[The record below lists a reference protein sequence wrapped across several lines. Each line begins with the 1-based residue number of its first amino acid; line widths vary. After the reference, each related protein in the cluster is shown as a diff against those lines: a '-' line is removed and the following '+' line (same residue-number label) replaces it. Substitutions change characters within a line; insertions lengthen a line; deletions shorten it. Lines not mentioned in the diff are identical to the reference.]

1 MIPVGL
7 AGCLAIWPVREDHTT
22 RSNSWGWSPAI
33 PWVGRPPFLG
43 LVARQFLGW
52 PPASSWDGRPPVLG
66 IVARQ
71 FWGWS
76 PASSWDGRPP
86 VLGIVT
92 RPIGLIAPPGRGAR
106 GPRPWKGSADTDA
119 ATATATATT
128 AKAKNIFFTNDACG
142 YKAHVICFSFR
153 VSLFPFSIHSATVP
167 SPMHLLASCGEGP
180 DSQAIG
186 AWGPRQF

>member
-71 FWGWS
+71 FLGWS

-92 RPIGLIAPPGRGAR
+92 RPIGLIAPQAVGPGVPASGRVPQTQML
-106 GPRPWKGSADTDA
+106 PRRRPQQQPRRHF
-119 ATATATATT
+119 
-128 AKAKNIFFTNDACG
+128 FFTNDACG
-142 YKAHVICFSFR
+142 LQAHVICFSFR